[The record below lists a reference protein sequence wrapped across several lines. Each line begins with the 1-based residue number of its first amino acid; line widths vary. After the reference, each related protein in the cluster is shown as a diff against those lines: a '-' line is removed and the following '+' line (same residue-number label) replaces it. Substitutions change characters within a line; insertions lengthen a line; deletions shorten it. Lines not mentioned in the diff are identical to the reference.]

1 MIPSYLVFSQHGM
14 ANTHRGME
22 ELAKRNSDHTARI
35 IAADLG
41 FVKTLFSI
49 EPLIAKMETI
59 AAQEIHNY
67 PDVPIR
73 IIGFSLGGVIWTEI
87 LTRHPEWWSRIESLI
102 LLGSPIGGAHLAKIV
117 DPLDLMHSAIAQDL
131 GVDRRP
137 LAEAIA
143 QVVPTL
149 IIAGDRKRG
158 SDGAVLVQTTQFQH
172 AKFVCIPGVGHSGLK
187 SNDAVDSSIQS
198 FWAEKTKTIVLS
210 EKTSVTETI
219 SQLRSVPGMTDARS
233 KYFKKSKPIG
243 TVNEGVVLRVWKNPV
258 GVKYI
263 FVENE
268 RGECAFS
275 GYVGLVHRG
284 GLDRAI
290 QSILRSPLPIL

>member
-22 ELAKRNSDHTARI
+22 ALAKRNSDHTDRI

-41 FVKTLFSI
+41 CVRTLLSL
-49 EPLIAKMETI
+49 EPLITKMELI

-87 LTRHPEWWSRIESLI
+87 LTRHPEWWSRVESLV

-143 QVVPTL
+143 QVIPTL

-158 SDGAVLVQTTQFQH
+158 SDGTVLVQTTQFQH
-172 AKFVCIPGVGHSGLK
+172 AKFVCIPGVKHSRLK

-198 FWAEKTKTIVLS
+198 FWAEKIKTIVLS
-210 EKTSVTETI
+210 EKTSLTEII

-233 KYFKKSKPIG
+233 RHFKRSKPIG
-243 TVNEGVVLRVWKNPV
+243 IVKEGVVLRVWKNPL
-258 GVKYI
+258 GVKHI
-263 FVENE
+263 FLENE
-268 RGECAFS
+268 RGECTFS
-275 GYVGLVHRG
+275 GYVGLVHQG

-290 QSILRSPLPIL
+290 QSMLRSTLPIS

>member
-1 MIPSYLVFSQHGM
+1 M

-22 ELAKRNSDHTARI
+22 ALAKRNSDHTDRI

-41 FVKTLFSI
+41 CVKTLFSI

-73 IIGFSLGGVIWTEI
+73 IIGFSLGGIIWTEI

-102 LLGSPIGGAHLAKIV
+102 LLGSPVGGAHLAKIV

-158 SDGAVLVQTTQFQH
+158 SDGTVLVQTTQFQH
-172 AKFVCIPGVGHSGLK
+172 AKFVCIPGVRHSGLK
-187 SNDAVDSSIQS
+187 SNDAVDSSIRS
-198 FWAEKTKTIVLS
+198 FWAEETIILS
-210 EKTSVTETI
+210 EKTSLTETI
-219 SQLRSVPGMTDARS
+219 SQLRSIPGMTDARS
-233 KYFKKSKPIG
+233 KYFERSKPIG
-243 TVNEGVVLRVWKNPV
+243 TVAEGIVLRVWKNPV
-258 GVKYI
+258 GVKHI
-263 FVENE
+263 FLENE

-290 QSILRSPLPIL
+290 QSILR